1 MSFGL
6 FIICTSASITRQDK
20 TNFISQ
26 KDHKATYI
34 AIKEYSTLWYINRTT
49 AIRCTKLK
57 SPAVADNPRDGGAVA
72 VPRRSFSLQSAQ
84 SNLDTNT

>member
-1 MSFGL
+1 L
-6 FIICTSASITRQDK
+6 FRQDK

-49 AIRCTKLK
+49 AIRIT
-57 SPAVADNPRDGGAVA
+57 
-72 VPRRSFSLQSAQ
+72 
-84 SNLDTNT
+84 